1 MANAPEP
8 KPTLLASLGVR
19 PSPAQPPVEGL
30 SSRAEGEA
38 GPTETDVA
46 ATETPGAIAER
57 QEAPEVPSHR
67 RKTAED
73 ATTAG
78 VRSTSKA
85 GGSPRRQARLTE
97 HDNEAAVPAVDVA
110 LHAIREK
117 HRTQRA
123 AGAKSPLAPL
133 NVDVPIDLLRH
144 IRILSADIPYPL
156 RRLAEEALELWL
168 VATNNTQPPST
179 ENRP

>member
-8 KPTLLASLGVR
+8 KPTLLASLGVG
-19 PSPAQPPVEGL
+19 PSPAQPPVEEL

-38 GPTETDVA
+38 DPTETDVA

-57 QEAPEVPSHR
+57 QEAAEFASPR

-73 ATTAG
+73 ATAG

-97 HDNEAAVPAVDVA
+97 DDNEAASPAVDAA